1 MDGTASSQKPN
12 PRNTQHG
19 LTLMKRA
26 IREHGTRAIDR
37 RTSLGKALDH
47 WRKELVSDLG
57 GAEQVSTQQLT
68 IITIAVKTKLL
79 LDSLD
84 TWLLKQ
90 PSLINYRKRS
100 VHPVVLQ
107 RQQLADSLIRAMV
120 QLGLERKAKKAISL
134 SDYLNTGKAPAPH
147 VDETKITKLT
157 KDGPAPGE
165 PQQETKQETH
175 EDIVSSTGNASS
187 PL

>member
-1 MDGTASSQKPN
+1 MTTESSQKPN

-57 GAEQVSTQQLT
+57 GTDQVSTQQLT

-90 PSLINYRKRS
+90 PSLINHRKRA

-120 QLGLERKAKKAISL
+120 QLGLERKATRVPSL
-134 SDYLNTGKAPAPH
+134 TDYLNGSNKATPPQAGSTK
-147 VDETKITKLT
+147 ETKSTNDEATSPIPSGKS
-157 KDGPAPGE
+157 PGQDAKGVE
-165 PQQETKQETH
+165 P
-175 EDIVSSTGNASS
+175 
-187 PL
+187 

>member
-1 MDGTASSQKPN
+1 MRSHPTESSQKPN

-47 WRKELVSDLG
+47 WRHELVSDLG

-68 IITIAVKTKLL
+68 IITIAVKSKLL

-90 PSLINYRKRS
+90 PSLINHRKRA

-120 QLGLERKAKKAISL
+120 QLGLERKATRVLSL
-134 SDYLNTGKAPAPH
+134 TDYLNGNSKAAPPPAGSTK
-147 VDETKITKLT
+147 ETKSTNDEATSPI
-157 KDGPAPGE
+157 PGGE
-165 PQQETKQETH
+165 
-175 EDIVSSTGNASS
+175 S
-187 PL
+187 PGQDAKGVES

>member
-1 MDGTASSQKPN
+1 MTTVSSKKPN

-47 WRKELVSDLG
+47 WRSELVADLG
-57 GAEQVSTQQLT
+57 GTDQVSTQQYT

-107 RQQLADSLIRAMV
+107 RQQLADSLVRYMT
-120 QLGLERKAKKAISL
+120 QLGLEKKAKKVLSL
-134 SDYLNTGKAPAPH
+134 SDYLNTGKAAP
-147 VDETKITKLT
+147 
-157 KDGPAPGE
+157 E
-165 PQQETKQETH
+165 PQATTDTTQDIPVDNEPAKQET
-175 EDIVSSTGNASS
+175 ESVQFTTKGG
-187 PL
+187 

>member
-1 MDGTASSQKPN
+1 MTTESSQKPN

-37 RTSLGKALDH
+37 RTSLGKALDR
-47 WRKELVSDLG
+47 WRDELVSDLG
-57 GAEQVSTQQLT
+57 GRDQVSTQQLA
-68 IITIAVKTKLL
+68 IVNVAVKTKLL

-84 TWLLKQ
+84 IWLLKQ

-107 RQQLADSLIRAMV
+107 RQQLADSLIRAMA
-120 QLGLERKAKKAISL
+120 QLGLERRSKPVLSL
-134 SDYLNTGKAPAPH
+134 SDYLGKKG
-147 VDETKITKLT
+147 VM
-157 KDGPAPGE
+157 
-165 PQQETKQETH
+165 
-175 EDIVSSTGNASS
+175 VSNASS
-187 PL
+187 DASAASDPGQDVKGVEP

>member
-1 MDGTASSQKPN
+1 MRSHPTGSSQTPN

-26 IREHGTRAIDR
+26 IREHGTRSIDR

-47 WRKELVSDLG
+47 WRSELVSDLG

-90 PSLINYRKRS
+90 PSLINHRKRA

-107 RQQLADSLIRAMV
+107 RQTLADSLIRAMT
-120 QLGLERKAKKAISL
+120 QLGLERRAQKVLSL
-134 SDYLNTGKAPAPH
+134 SDYLAKGKADTPEQTA
-147 VDETKITKLT
+147 TKELSE
-157 KDGPAPGE
+157 GAE
-165 PQQETKQETH
+165 P
-175 EDIVSSTGNASS
+175 
-187 PL
+187 

>member
-1 MDGTASSQKPN
+1 MTTESHQKPN

-47 WRKELVSDLG
+47 WRMQLVLDLG

-84 TWLLKQ
+84 TWLLEQ
-90 PSLINYRKRS
+90 PSLINHRKRS

-107 RQQLADSLIRAMV
+107 RQQLADSLIHAMT
-120 QLGLERKAKKAISL
+120 QLGLEKKAKAVLSL
-134 SDYLNTGKAPAPH
+134 SDYLNGNGKAAPATNGSG
-147 VDETKITKLT
+147 EGQATK
-157 KDGPAPGE
+157 P
-165 PQQETKQETH
+165 
-175 EDIVSSTGNASS
+175 STGHAPPSAVPTHPGGGS
-187 PL
+187 GQGAKAGGA